1 MQRRGISLLLSIALL
16 LGLFGLAAPR
26 AEAASDMTTSDECV
40 ALIKKLE
47 GFSKYPYYDYGQW
60 TVGYGTACPSED
72 QERYEADGITEAEA
86 DALMREYLDD
96 FEASLNRFISK
107 NSLTLNQYQ
116 YDALISFTYNLGA
129 NWMNNSSN
137 FRTAVIEGYTGNDFI
152 AAISRWCTANGE
164 VLTNLVKRRLL
175 EANLYLNGVYDSA
188 PPEYY
193 RYVIYNANLEDAV
206 TDVLVQGY
214 DARQTDTVRAT
225 ASKSGYVFQGWFTQS
240 SGGTQITK
248 LDDSVTVTTLYA
260 QWQTESGETVEPD
273 PEEEII
279 ATGTV
284 TADKLNVRSGAGT
297 SYEKVGALY
306 QGDRVSITKIKTV
319 GSAQWGKISEGWICL
334 DYVKLD
340 EAQSEPEETKPEETQ
355 PEETEPAETEPE
367 ETEPTEP
374 AEPEQD
380 TVIATGKVVNC
391 SSLRIRSGPGTNH
404 SKVGTL
410 NKGTRVEIFETTT
423 VSGKVWGR
431 ISAGWICVT
440 GYVAL
445 DTADNTESTTGT
457 FGTVTCKSLNI
468 RAGAGTGYAKVGS
481 LSKGQKVEILETT
494 KVGSATWGRISQGW
508 IHMGY
513 IQLNSGT
520 TSGSS
525 SSSSTG
531 SSVVKTG
538 VVTGTDELRIRSGPG
553 TSYSK
558 VGTLKRGTKVTIL
571 ETQKVGS
578 STWGRIDKGWISL
591 YYVDLDE
598 DIVGSTKTVTASS
611 LNIRKEPGTSGAKVG
626 SYTKGTKVVILET
639 TTVGKTLWGRTDRG
653 WISMDYVS

>member
-26 AEAASDMTTSDECV
+26 AEAASDMKTSDECI

-47 GFSKYPYYDYGQW
+47 GFSKYPYYDYGHW

-96 FEASLNRFISK
+96 FESSLNRFIS
-107 NSLTLNQYQ
+107 NNALTLNQYQ

-164 VLTNLVKRRLL
+164 ILTNLVKRRLL

-193 RYVIYNANLEDAV
+193 RYVIYNTNLEDAV

-214 DARQTDTVRAT
+214 DTRLTDTVRAT
-225 ASKSGYVFQGWFTQS
+225 ASKSGYIFQGWFTQS
-240 SGGTQITK
+240 SGGTRITK

-260 QWQTESGETVEPD
+260 QWQTESGETVEQD
-273 PEEEII
+273 PEEKVV

-306 QGDRVSITKIKTV
+306 QGDRVSITEIKTA
-319 GSAQWGKISEGWICL
+319 GSARWGKISKGWICL

-340 EAQSEPEETKPEETQ
+340 ETQSEPEDTK
-355 PEETEPAETEPE
+355 PEETEPAETEPAE
-367 ETEPTEP
+367 KEPDETEP
-374 AEPEQD
+374 AEPKQD

-391 SSLRIRSGPGTNH
+391 SSLRIRSGPGTNY

-410 NKGTRVEIFETTT
+410 DKGTRVEIFETTT

-445 DTADNTESTTGT
+445 DTTDNTESTTGT
-457 FGTVTCKSLNI
+457 TGTVTCNSLNI

-513 IQLNSGT
+513 IRLDNGT

-525 SSSSTG
+525 SGSSTG
-531 SSVVKTG
+531 NNSVRTG

-591 YYVDLDE
+591 RYVNLDE
-598 DIVGSTKTVTASS
+598 EIVGSTKTVTAKS
-611 LNIRKEPGTSGAKVG
+611 LNIRKEPGTSSAKVG
-626 SYTKGTKVVILET
+626 SYTKGNKVVILET
-639 TTVGKTLWGRTDRG
+639 ATVGKTIWGRTDRG